1 MLITH
6 LKVALYVIYVIII
19 IGMILTI
26 VYEKREPMKALIWIT
41 VVAVVPVLGIFCY
54 VLLGRNHRREK
65 IFSRKGL
72 ADLKQ
77 IQKANIQSQLALV
90 SSDSLLQ
97 RREIA
102 DNLDIITLLLNSNKA
117 LLTIKNRIKI
127 LEDGEETFNHIL
139 DVLSRAE
146 SSIHLEYYIISDD
159 RIGQKVAEIL
169 IAKARAGVEV
179 RLIYD
184 DVGSWG
190 LSRSYLQRL
199 EEAGVQIR
207 CFLPVVFPWLSSK
220 VNYRNHRKIIVV
232 DGKYAF
238 TGGVNIAQ
246 RYITGTKWGRWRDTH
261 LMLEGDAV
269 TSLQVIF
276 LTDWYF
282 VSGQQLIN
290 QTKYFFE
297 SEIKDHALVQIA
309 TSGPDSDWA
318 SILQAFFAAITRAQK
333 HIYISTPYFIP
344 PESLLTAIKVA
355 ALSGIDVRIML
366 PARSDSR
373 LALWATRSYISDLLD
388 AKVKV
393 YLYKGGFNHSKVLMI
408 DGQFCSVG
416 TANMDI
422 RSFEDN
428 FEISAVIYNTEL
440 TETLEHTF
448 FEDLTHCEQVDSML
462 WNQRPIIKTLGE
474 SFARLWS
481 PLL

>member
-1 MLITH
+1 MIVTH
-6 LKVALYVIYVIII
+6 LKVALYAIYVIIV
-19 IGMILTI
+19 IGTILTI
-26 VYEKREPMKALIWIT
+26 VYDKREPSKALIWIS
-41 VVAVVPVLGIFCY
+41 VVSLIPILGILFY

-65 IFSRKGL
+65 IFNRKGVK
-72 ADLKQ
+72 DLQQ
-77 IQKANIQSQLALV
+77 IERANINNQLELV

-97 RREIA
+97 RKEIA
-102 DNLDIITLLLNSNKA
+102 DNFDIITLLLNSNKA
-117 LLTIKNRIKI
+117 LLTVRNRIKI
-127 LEDGEETFNHIL
+127 LEDGEATFAHIL

-146 SSIHLEYYIISDD
+146 SSIHLEYYIITDD
-159 RIGQKVAEIL
+159 RIGETVADIL
-169 IAKARAGVEV
+169 VAKALAGVEV

-184 DVGSWG
+184 DVGCWG
-190 LSRSYLQRL
+190 LNRNYLKRL
-199 EEAGVQIR
+199 SDAGVQIR
-207 CFLPVVFPWLSSK
+207 NFLPVVFPWLSSK

-232 DGKYAF
+232 DGKYGF

-246 RYITGTKWGRWRDTH
+246 RYISGTTWGRWRDTH
-261 LMLEGDAV
+261 LMLEGDSV

-282 VSGQQLIN
+282 VSGQRL
-290 QTKYFFE
+290 TDRKKYFHE
-297 SEIKDHALVQIA
+297 SDIKEQALVQIA

-366 PARSDSR
+366 PARSDSKI
-373 LALWATRSYISDLLD
+373 ALWATRSYISELLE
-388 AKVKV
+388 AKAKV
-393 YLYKGGFNHSKVLMI
+393 YLYQTGFNHSKVLMI

-428 FEISAVIYNTEL
+428 FEISAIMYDKQL
-440 TETLEHTF
+440 TETLEKTF
-448 FEDLTHCEQVDSML
+448 FEDLTNCTQVDPEQ
-462 WNQRPIIKTLGE
+462 WNNRPWIKTLGE
-474 SFARLWS
+474 SFARLLS

>member
-1 MLITH
+1 MLITQ
-6 LKVALYVIYVIII
+6 LKFVLYAIYLIIVI
-19 IGMILTI
+19 GTILTI
-26 VYEKREPMKALIWIT
+26 VYDKREPMKALIWIT
-41 VVAVVPVLGIFCY
+41 VVAVIPVVGILSY
-54 VLLGRNHRREK
+54 ILLGRNHRREK

-72 ADLKQ
+72 SDLQQ

-97 RREIA
+97 RKEIA
-102 DNLDIITLLLNSNKA
+102 ENLDIITLLLNSNKA
-117 LLTIKNRIKI
+117 LLTIRNRIKI
-127 LEDGEETFNHIL
+127 LEDGEETFDHIL

-159 RIGQKVAEIL
+159 RIGQSVAEVL
-169 IAKARAGVEV
+169 EAKARAGVEV

-184 DVGSWG
+184 DVGCWG
-190 LSRSYLQRL
+190 LSRVYLQRL
-199 EEAGVQIR
+199 KDAGVQIR

-232 DGKYAF
+232 DGKIAF

-246 RYITGTKWGRWRDTH
+246 RYISGTKWGRWRDTH

-282 VSGQQLIN
+282 VSGQRLADQK
-290 QTKYFFE
+290 KYFCE
-297 SEIKDHALVQIA
+297 SDIKNQALVQIA

-355 ALSGIDVRIML
+355 SLSGIDVRIIL
-366 PARSDSR
+366 PARSDSK

-393 YLYKGGFNHSKVLMI
+393 YLYQGGFNHSKVLMI

-428 FEISAVIYNTEL
+428 FEVSAIMYNNEL
-440 TETLEHTF
+440 TETLEQTF
-448 FEDLTHCEQVDSML
+448 FDDLTHCKQVDSKS
-462 WNQRPIIKTLGE
+462 WNNRPMIKSIGE
-474 SFARLWS
+474 SFARLLS